1 MNQATIPKW
10 TTEEAIAGCARAGYV
25 ALGLWRDRI
34 IEAGPAR
41 LGRLARGAG
50 LQISSLCRGG
60 WFCAS
65 DLAGRRARM
74 EDNFRAVEEAE
85 ALGALRSCSCAA
97 AADNDLEAG
106 HREVADAIA
115 ELRNT
120 LPRHGFPSPSSRCTR
135 STAATGQS
143 W

>member
-10 TTEEAIAGCARAGYV
+10 TSEEAIAGCARAGYV

-65 DLAGRRARM
+65 DHAGRRARM

-85 ALGALRSCSCAA
+85 ALGALSLAWTGIS
-97 AADNDLEAG
+97 L
-106 HREVADAIA
+106 
-115 ELRNT
+115 
-120 LPRHGFPSPSSRCTR
+120 
-135 STAATGQS
+135 AATAC
-143 W
+143 